1 MTIDEL
7 EEFKGMR
14 AEVTAI
20 RREIETL
27 YAPISSPNGHTD
39 GGHST
44 TPGNPTEHA
53 AMLIM
58 KRKATLETKVT
69 EMQRRLERIESW
81 LETVD
86 DSKLRACIR
95 WHYLNGLNWKQ
106 TNLRVFGYPNPYR
119 ARKKVMRYF
128 EKNAFVQNVKSD
140 F

>member
-1 MTIDEL
+1 MTIEEL

-14 AEVTAI
+14 AEVMAI
-20 RREIETL
+20 QREIETL

-44 TPGNPTEHA
+44 TPGNPTERA
-53 AMLIM
+53 AMMIM
-58 KRKATLETKVT
+58 ERKAALESKVMA
-69 EMQRRLERIESW
+69 MQEHLESIESW
-81 LETVD
+81 LETVE

-106 TNLRVFGYPNPYR
+106 TNVRVFGYPNPYR

-128 EKNAFVQNVKSD
+128 EKIAVVQNVKL
-140 F
+140 